1 MYFMKYSNLQNAG
14 TMMLTF
20 ANIAGE
26 DVGPVANLL
35 TVALWVGFWALVI
48 FANNWVVVSNMCL
61 FSSLFGEM
69 ILFDEHI
76 FQMG

>member
-1 MYFMKYSNLQNAG
+1 MKYSNLQNAG
-14 TMMLTF
+14 TMILTF

-26 DVGPVANLL
+26 DVGLVANLL

-48 FANNWVVVSNMCL
+48 FANNWVVVSDIFL